1 MNARLNIFIIVVF
14 LLFGTSLCQ
23 AQETKT
29 EGYLVP
35 MCVYEGDTIPYIK
48 IPTVYIFKPLKFK
61 NKKQLNEYNRLVY
74 NVKKVLPISKEIN
87 RAVIETYEYMITLP
101 DEKSR
106 QKHMKAV
113 EKSLKEQ
120 YTPRM
125 KKLSFSQG
133 KLLIKLVDRQTNST
147 GYELVKAFM
156 GPFKAGFYQTFA
168 ALFGAVCSWFL
179 TNVHVIIHNSY
190 RFVFILRLYNWCF
203 NFFYFRLCTCNGCLI
218 FHFFCD
224 FTECQ

>member
-1 MNARLNIFIIVVF
+1 MAVNARLNILIIAVF

-61 NKKQLNEYNRLVY
+61 NKKQLNEYNRLIY

-87 RAVIETYEYMITLP
+87 RAVIETY
-101 DEKSR
+101 
-106 QKHMKAV
+106 
-113 EKSLKEQ
+113 EQ

-168 ALFGAVCSWFL
+168 ALFGASLKKQYDPTGDDAL
-179 TNVHVIIHNSY
+179 TERVILLVESGQ
-190 RFVFILRLYNWCF
+190 L
-203 NFFYFRLCTCNGCLI
+203 
-218 FHFFCD
+218 
-224 FTECQ
+224 